1 MVEFLLF
8 GDFIALYDQENADN
22 SSLSVQQEPGK
33 MTSFVFKRM
42 DGKITTAQ
50 ILPNLIIGKEMKCAE
65 FILELKNSIRF
76 NPTEFH
82 FL

>member
-33 MTSFVFKRM
+33 MTSFCF
-42 DGKITTAQ
+42 
-50 ILPNLIIGKEMKCAE
+50 
-65 FILELKNSIRF
+65 
-76 NPTEFH
+76 
-82 FL
+82 